1 MSGVGTMWR
10 IAGAERVRVLRG
22 VGWRIVQSLL
32 GGLLYGVLITLVVDL
47 ARGGQVDRNR
57 AVQVT
62 VVAVATLIGQL
73 LASYLAARDSW
84 LASYQVSAH
93 VREWVLEHLLRVP
106 VPTATGRRR
115 GEIQALLTGDMQQ
128 IEDFLSEGLPKLGQA
143 LGLPVFVVVAAAV
156 YDPVVALV
164 LAGAVLAAIPAT
176 VWAGTRTTAAA
187 RERTTLQAESSARF
201 VDVLTGITVW
211 RVLAAPGR
219 IADVL
224 RATALDLRDSS
235 VRMLGRLIPPLM
247 LASAVLMAGV
257 PVLMAVVAGRGTEI
271 AVGFLLVA
279 IAVYRPLVAALSV
292 GEQWHVTRSAL
303 ERLRSVA
310 EIPQLPDPAEP
321 RTPRGV
327 EVRFDDVGYDYPD
340 GTPALRG
347 IDLELPERGMV
358 AVVGHS
364 GSGKSSLGGLLSRLD
379 DPAAGSVRIGGVD
392 VREIAPDTLAAT
404 VTQVFQHTHLVPGT
418 VAENIALGRPDAD
431 RADIVDAA
439 TRAQLHAAISDL
451 PHGYDTRLGEDG
463 AGLSGGQRQRVA
475 IARALLVDA
484 PVVVLDEPTSALDT
498 RTESEVSEVIAE
510 LARGRSV
517 LLIAHR
523 LGTVTRA
530 DEIVVLEQGRV
541 IERGTHAQLLST
553 DGRYRRM
560 WDRVEPAGD
569 PAQKSPAQRSPARNG
584 PRARST
590 AGTDERSRR

>member
-32 GGLLYGVLITLVVDL
+32 GGLLYGVLITLVVHL
-47 ARGGQVDRNR
+47 ARGGQVDESR

-62 VVAVATLIGQL
+62 AVAVVTLLGQL

-93 VREWVLEHLLRVP
+93 ARVWVLEHLLRVP
-106 VPTATGRRR
+106 VPMASGRRR

-143 LGLPVFVVVAAAV
+143 LGLPVFVIAAAAV

-164 LAGAVLAAIPAT
+164 LGGAVVAAIPAT
-176 VWAGTRTTAAA
+176 VWAGIRTTAAA
-187 RERTTLQAESSARF
+187 RERTALQAESSARF

-219 IADVL
+219 IAEVL
-224 RATALDLRDSS
+224 RATALELRDSS
-235 VRMLGRLIPPLM
+235 VRMLGKLIPPLM

-257 PVLMAVVAGRGTEI
+257 PVLMAVVAGRGTEVAI
-271 AVGFLLVA
+271 GFLLVS
-279 IAVYRPLVAALSV
+279 IAVYRPLLATLSV
-292 GEQWHVTRSAL
+292 GEQWHVTRAAL

-310 EIPQLPDPAEP
+310 EIPQLSEP
-321 RTPRGV
+321 SEAKTPRGV
-327 EVRFDDVGYDYPD
+327 EVRFDGVGYDYPD
-340 GTPALRG
+340 GTPALQG
-347 IDLELPERGMV
+347 IDVALPEKGMV

-364 GSGKSSLGGLLSRLD
+364 GSGKSSLGGLLSRFD
-379 DPAAGSVRIGGVD
+379 DPTAGSVKIGGVD
-392 VREIAPDTLAAT
+392 VREIAPHTLAAT
-404 VTQVFQHTHLVPGT
+404 VTQVFQQTHLVPGT
-418 VAENIALGRPDAD
+418 VAENIALGRPDAN
-431 RADIVDAA
+431 RADVIDAA
-439 TRAQLHAAISDL
+439 RRAQLHTAIIDL

-463 AGLSGGQRQRVA
+463 AGLSGGQRQRLA

-484 PVVVLDEPTSALDT
+484 PIVVLDEPTSALDT

-523 LGTVTRA
+523 LSTIIGA
-530 DEIVVLEQGRV
+530 DEIVVLQQGRV
-541 IERGTHAQLLST
+541 VERGTHAELVSS

-560 WDRVEPAGD
+560 WDRPEP
-569 PAQKSPAQRSPARNG
+569 P
-584 PRARST
+584 
-590 AGTDERSRR
+590 

>member
-22 VGWRIVQSLL
+22 VGWRIVQSLF

-47 ARGGQVDRNR
+47 ARGGQLDESR

-62 VVAVATLIGQL
+62 VVAVVTLLGQL

-84 LASYQVSAH
+84 LAAYQVSAH
-93 VREWVLEHLLRVP
+93 ARVWVLEHLLRVP
-106 VPTATGRRR
+106 VPTASGRRR
-115 GEIQALLTGDMQQ
+115 GETQALLTGDMQQ

-143 LGLPVFVVVAAAV
+143 LGLPVFVVAAAAV

-164 LAGAVLAAIPAT
+164 LAGAVVAAIPAT

-187 RERTTLQAESSARF
+187 RERTSLQAESSARF

-257 PVLMAVVAGRGTEI
+257 PVLMAVVAGRGTEVAI
-271 AVGFLLVA
+271 GFLLVA

-292 GEQWHVTRSAL
+292 GEQWHVTRAAM
-303 ERLRSVA
+303 ERLHSVA
-310 EIPQLPDPAEP
+310 EIPQLSEP
-321 RTPRGV
+321 SEAQTPQGV
-327 EVRFDDVGYDYPD
+327 EVRFDGVGYAYPD
-340 GTPALRG
+340 GTPALHG
-347 IDLELPERGMV
+347 IDVALPEKGMV

-364 GSGKSSLGGLLSRLD
+364 GSGKSSLGGLLSRFD

-404 VTQVFQHTHLVPGT
+404 VTQVFQHTHLVQGT

-431 RADIVDAA
+431 RADVVDAA
-439 TRAQLHAAISDL
+439 RRAQLHTAISDL

-463 AGLSGGQRQRVA
+463 AGLSGGQRQRLA

-510 LARGRSV
+510 LASGRSV

-523 LGTVTRA
+523 LSTVIHA

-541 IERGTHAQLLST
+541 VERGTHAELVSA

-560 WDRVEPAGD
+560 WDRLEP
-569 PAQKSPAQRSPARNG
+569 P
-584 PRARST
+584 
-590 AGTDERSRR
+590 